1 MTIIAKSKKTRL
13 CRKAQFSGLVV
24 LVVKHYKASDHINY
38 FMFPENSK
46 GI

>member
-24 LVVKHYKASDHINY
+24 LVVKHNKASDLINY
-38 FMFPENSK
+38 FMFPDNSE